1 MASNW
6 ILGIDVG
13 GTFTDLFAFDR
24 TTGRS
29 ALHKISSMLKNGA
42 IVANRL

>member
-13 GTFTDLFAFDR
+13 GTLTDLFAFDR

-29 ALHKISSMLKNGA
+29 AFCPRCR
-42 IVANRL
+42 V